1 MRLRASA
8 EDKAR
13 KLGAGTDEEIAELL
27 GISRPTLDRWRK
39 GATNVG
45 LNNAQYA
52 ADRLGLTVDT
62 TFERM

>member
-13 KLGAGTDEEIAELL
+13 NLGATTNEEIAELL
-27 GISRPTLDRWRK
+27 GIGTATLDRWRK
-39 GATNVG
+39 GATNIG
-45 LNNAQYA
+45 LNKARYA

-62 TFERM
+62 AFERM